1 MKRKRWRR
9 MRGRKRGR
17 IEWKTSVRIE
27 RRMRRKRGRMKRKR
41 IVKRER
47 NTRKRGG
54 KTGFGEEG
62 YRSNGRDRVGR

>member
-1 MKRKRWRR
+1 MKRQTWRR

-27 RRMRRKRGRMKRKR
+27 SRKRRSGRMRRKRGRMKRKR
-41 IVKRER
+41 IVKRKRER

-54 KTGFGEEG
+54 KTGFGEEW
-62 YRSNGRDRVGR
+62 YR